1 MVKSPSPFAQ
11 PTPGLRIKEGAPAIE
26 RPTKEAVEA
35 FPAEAKQLLDERQ
48 AAQAT
53 CVDNYDL
60 DWVKGKHFLIIGGT
74 GLGIGCA
81 IVSALLDLVKDSGSL
96 TVVARDLSKSL
107 GYATGLEMQA
117 RAEAANM
124 GNRFHWINDGYAL
137 EGKALDAILNAL
149 KEAEAE
155 DVIYINSMAAASSGM
170 LPDHP
175 PVFVKDVDDEGLFQW
190 QLTPLNDRAIEATRL
205 FMGDM
210 AVQFTD
216 TLTDAGVS
224 VALTAFCDWRGSLDK
239 ASRDPEA
246 VEYGRNGAYSTSL
259 YLPKDALQAATSAA
273 YGSDKKLLD
282 VFLPIMRTRALPF
295 IPGGS
300 TMSYVYDK
308 LMEKNGIDRVDLP
321 ELGLGMLAEIGKAL
335 ATDDFNPFPR
345 LDAHEMSLD
354 LQFYEVVKHLNEDE
368 NSPFY
373 YKKWFD
379 R

>member
-1 MVKSPSPFAQ
+1 MVESPSAFAK

-26 RPTKEAVEA
+26 RPSKEAVEA

-48 AAQAT
+48 AAQQDL
-53 CVDNYDL
+53 VGNYGL
-60 DWVKGKHFLIIGGT
+60 DWAKGRHFVIIGGT

-81 IVSALLDLVKDSGSL
+81 VVAALLDLVKDSGSL

-107 GYATGLEMQA
+107 GYASGADMQV
-117 RAEAANM
+117 RADAAHM
-124 GNRFHWINDGYAL
+124 GSRFHWINGGYAL
-137 EGKALDAILNAL
+137 EGKALDAIVAALN
-149 KEAEAE
+149 EAEAQ
-155 DVIYINSMAAASSGM
+155 DVIYINSMAAASSGL

-175 PVFVKDVDDEGLFQW
+175 PVYVKDVDDEGLFQW
-190 QLTPLNDRAIEATRL
+190 QLTPLNDKAIEATRL

-210 AVQFTD
+210 AVAFTD
-216 TLTDAGVS
+216 VLVAAGIS

-239 ASRDPEA
+239 ASRDPKS

-259 YLPKDALQAATSAA
+259 YLPKDILQAATSEA
-273 YGSDKKLLD
+273 YGTDKKLLD
-282 VFLPIMRTRALPF
+282 IFLPVMRTRALPF

-300 TMSYVYDK
+300 TMSFVYDK
-308 LMEKNGIDRVDLP
+308 VMAKAGIGRVDIP
-321 ELGLGMLAEIGKAL
+321 ELGLGMLDEIGKAL
-335 ATDDFNPFPR
+335 VTDDFNPFPR
-345 LDAHEMSLD
+345 LDAHEMPLD
-354 LQFYEVVKHLNEDE
+354 LHFYEVVKQLNEDS

>member
-1 MVKSPSPFAQ
+1 MVSSPSPFAQ

-26 RPTKEAVEA
+26 RPSKEAVEA
-35 FPAEAKQLLDERQ
+35 FPTEAKQLLDERQ
-48 AAQAT
+48 AAQKIFWN
-53 CVDNYDL
+53 NYDL
-60 DWVKGKHFLIIGGT
+60 DWAKGQHFVIIGGT

-81 IVSALLDLVKDSGSL
+81 VVAALLDLVKDSGSL

-107 GYATGLEMQA
+107 GYASGADMQK
-117 RAEAANM
+117 RADAANM

-137 EGKALDAILNAL
+137 EGKALDAIVAALQEANA
-149 KEAEAE
+149 K
-155 DVIYINSMAAASSGM
+155 DVIYINSMAAASSGL

-216 TLTDAGVS
+216 ALVDAGIS
-224 VALTAFCDWRGSLDK
+224 VAVSAFCDWRGSLDK
-239 ASRDPEA
+239 ISRDPQA

-273 YGSDKKLLD
+273 YGTGKKLVD
-282 VFLPIMRTRALPF
+282 IFLPVMRTRALPF

-300 TMSYVYDK
+300 TMSFVYDK
-308 LMEKNGIDRVDLP
+308 VMEKAGIRRVDVP
-321 ELGLGMLAEIGKAL
+321 ELGLGMLAEIGKVL

-345 LDAHEMSLD
+345 LDAHEMPLD
-354 LQFYEVVKHLNEDE
+354 LHFYEVVKQLNEDVS
-368 NSPFY
+368 SPFY

-379 R
+379 Q